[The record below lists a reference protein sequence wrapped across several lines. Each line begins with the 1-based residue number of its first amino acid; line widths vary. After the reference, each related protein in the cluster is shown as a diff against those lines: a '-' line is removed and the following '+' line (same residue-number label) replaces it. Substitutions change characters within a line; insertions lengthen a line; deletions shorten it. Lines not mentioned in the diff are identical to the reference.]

1 MDAWEESFPRGLWE
15 ESIYSLG
22 NLTLL
27 ESATNRRLGNAAY
40 LEKLA
45 AYARSGYALTRRI
58 PEFAPEQWTPA
69 LLDQR
74 QRQLAE
80 RAVHLWRAD
89 FV

>member
-1 MDAWEESFPRGLWE
+1 MDAWEESFPPGLWE

-40 LEKLA
+40 PEKVA